1 MKKIKTD
8 ARLYYNARDL
18 ADILNRFGL
27 DCQNEA
33 LVMERIWH
41 NERPLLEE
49 RYRTDKRRLILET
62 YYWKSY
68 AHHKADIDA
77 EFPAIRED
85 SRAYGGS
92 MERANLL
99 NDCSDIDMFFKL
111 ARMQILYG
119 GGNPYVRIKRST
131 LLSGYKHKR
140 LSPLLLD
147 RIQGC
152 LEFYR
157 LETYL
162 RGGVPCQIK
171 DIKSDTVL
179 TLRVAQPPKKTPL
192 PAKK

>member
-8 ARLYYNARDL
+8 VRLYYNPQDL
-18 ADILNRFGL
+18 AEILNRFGF
-27 DCQNEA
+27 DCQSEA
-33 LVMERIWH
+33 AVMERIWR
-41 NERPLLEE
+41 NERPLLEKQ
-49 RYRTDKRRLILET
+49 YRTDKRRLVLET

-68 AHHKADIDA
+68 AHHKDDIDA
-77 EFPAIRED
+77 EYPAIRED

-92 MERANLL
+92 LERASLL
-99 NDCSDIDMFFKL
+99 NDCADIDMFFKL

-152 LEFYR
+152 LNFYR

-162 RGGVPCQIK
+162 RGGVLCRIE
-171 DIKSDTVL
+171 DVKSDAVL
-179 TLRVAQPPKKTPL
+179 TLRVANTPL